1 MQQVLKSAAVWLMH
15 GEDSRKRSH
24 QVATTKCHGKR
35 RRLEPEIARKI
46 LQILDN
52 FTAQEDQLQS
62 KPVAA
67 VPVMCDP
74 PPAAQPD
81 CTTQQRQ
88 SARSTR
94 DELVRKELQ
103 QSREEGL
110 HKRET
115 SLVHQRFRA
124 QMQAA
129 EGARQKAKTKQQA
142 QRKAANRARQIAEN
156 DRAKFGR
163 S

>member
-67 VPVMCDP
+67 VPAMCDP
-74 PPAAQPD
+74 PPQLSQTAPRSSDNLLAAPGTSWSEKS
-81 CTTQQRQ
+81 CNNLGKRGSTSGRHHWFTKGFGLRCRLQR
-88 SARSTR
+88 APG
-94 DELVRKELQ
+94 RKPRLS
-103 QSREEGL
+103 SR
-110 HKRET
+110 H
-115 SLVHQRFRA
+115 
-124 QMQAA
+124 
-129 EGARQKAKTKQQA
+129 
-142 QRKAANRARQIAEN
+142 N
-156 DRAKFGR
+156 
-163 S
+163 